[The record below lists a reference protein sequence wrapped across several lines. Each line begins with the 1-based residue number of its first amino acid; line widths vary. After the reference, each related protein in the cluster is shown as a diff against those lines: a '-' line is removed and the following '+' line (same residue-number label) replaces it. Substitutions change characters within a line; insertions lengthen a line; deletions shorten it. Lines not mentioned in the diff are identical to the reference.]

1 MFERIE
7 LQQLTKVIQEPRKFI
22 QVVVGPRQVGK
33 TTLVTQLIQKHRGP
47 SLFVAAD
54 SQGNAN
60 SVWLQQ
66 QWEIARTQ
74 LKQNGGSDFLLVIDE
89 IQKIAQWSEVVKG
102 LWDNDTQ
109 NQVNIKLI
117 ILGSSKLLLQNGLTE
132 SLAGRFEVIQMT
144 HWSYNE
150 MHKAFGWKMNEYIWF
165 GGYPGSASLINDEKR
180 WKNYIVHSLIETSIS
195 KDILMIT
202 RIDKP
207 ALMKQLFE
215 VGCLYSGQILSYTK
229 MLGQLQD
236 AGNTTTLAHY
246 LKLLHTAGLLGG
258 IEKYANDIIRK
269 RLSSPKFQVHNTAFI
284 SAQQSKNRNEI
295 EQNPSEWGRIAESAV
310 GAHLL
315 NMAIKENYSLYYWRE
330 RNVEVD
336 FVIEYKN
343 KLMAIEVK
351 TGMIKAHAGLAS
363 FQQQYN
369 PAKLLL
375 VGNGGLPIEEFLQM
389 NPIDLF

>member
-22 QVVVGPRQVGK
+22 QVVVGPGQVGK

-150 MHKAFGWKMNEYIWF
+150 MHKAFGWKM
-165 GGYPGSASLINDEKR
+165 
-180 WKNYIVHSLIETSIS
+180 
-195 KDILMIT
+195 
-202 RIDKP
+202 
-207 ALMKQLFE
+207 Q
-215 VGCLYSGQILSYTK
+215 
-229 MLGQLQD
+229 
-236 AGNTTTLAHY
+236 
-246 LKLLHTAGLLGG
+246 
-258 IEKYANDIIRK
+258 
-269 RLSSPKFQVHNTAFI
+269 
-284 SAQQSKNRNEI
+284 EI
-295 EQNPSEWGRIAESAV
+295 QP
-310 GAHLL
+310 H
-315 NMAIKENYSLYYWRE
+315 
-330 RNVEVD
+330 
-336 FVIEYKN
+336 
-343 KLMAIEVK
+343 
-351 TGMIKAHAGLAS
+351 
-363 FQQQYN
+363 
-369 PAKLLL
+369 
-375 VGNGGLPIEEFLQM
+375 
-389 NPIDLF
+389 